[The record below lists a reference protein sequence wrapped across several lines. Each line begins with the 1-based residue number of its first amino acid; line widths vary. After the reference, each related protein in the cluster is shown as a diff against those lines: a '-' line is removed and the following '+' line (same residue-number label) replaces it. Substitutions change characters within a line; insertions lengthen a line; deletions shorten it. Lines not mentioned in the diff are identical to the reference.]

1 METFP
6 KFDLFPR
13 ITKVA
18 EGVKKVLNLGRVTE
32 PCLSEHK
39 RGAAEMLDE
48 ALDNQPELPFEE
60 GGRWDSEGNYYTAPY
75 IDRSRV

>member
-1 METFP
+1 MEQQPEFNI
-6 KFDLFPR
+6 DLFPR

-18 EGVKKVLNLGRVTE
+18 EGIKKVLNLGRVTE

-48 ALDNQPELPFEE
+48 ALDEQLTLEFGE
-60 GGRWDSEGNYYTAPY
+60 
-75 IDRSRV
+75 

>member
-18 EGVKKVLNLGRVTE
+18 EGIKRIALAGSRTE
-32 PCLSEHK
+32 LCLTEHK
-39 RGAAEMLDE
+39 RGAAQMLDQ
-48 ALDNQPELPFEE
+48 ALDNQLTLEFGE
-60 GGRWDSEGNYYTAPY
+60 
-75 IDRSRV
+75 

>member
-18 EGVKKVLNLGRVTE
+18 EGIKRIALAGSRTE
-32 PCLSEHK
+32 LCLTEHK
-39 RGAAEMLDE
+39 RGGAEMLDRVMY
-48 ALDNQPELPFEE
+48 DQPTLPLE
-60 GGRWDSEGNYYTAPY
+60 GGRWDDCGNY
-75 IDRSRV
+75 

>member
-18 EGVKKVLNLGRVTE
+18 EGIKRIALAGSRTE
-32 PCLSEHK
+32 LCLSTHK

-48 ALDNQPELPFEE
+48 ALDEQLTLEFGE
-60 GGRWDSEGNYYTAPY
+60 
-75 IDRSRV
+75 